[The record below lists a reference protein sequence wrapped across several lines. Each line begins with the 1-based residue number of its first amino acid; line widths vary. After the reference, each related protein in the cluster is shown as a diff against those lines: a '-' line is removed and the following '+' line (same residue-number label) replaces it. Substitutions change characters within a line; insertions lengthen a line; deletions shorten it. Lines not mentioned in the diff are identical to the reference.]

1 MNEFIEK
8 NKRFLQFYN
17 FVAQIIG
24 WVLIAIA
31 PILMVASF
39 FSRASM
45 RRDENVYYL
54 LLSIR
59 DAVLGYLCF
68 GLVVL
73 GIARFISY
81 LYEERAQPGWLL
93 RYTEIFLYVFAALI
107 AASIVIEFMNPFMHT
122 KEISFLYKIG
132 LYLLPRIVLKTSQIL
147 ILVGLGHILRR
158 ILPVIEESKT
168 LV

>member
-1 MNEFIEK
+1 MSSLRK
-8 NKRFLQFYN
+8 TGGCCN

-24 WVLIAIA
+24 WVLVAIA
-31 PILMVASF
+31 PILMITWF
-39 FSRASM
+39 FSRASK
-45 RRDENVYYL
+45 RPDENVYLL

-68 GLVVL
+68 GLIVL

-81 LYEERAQPGWLL
+81 LYEKRPQPGWLL
-93 RYTEIFLYVFAALI
+93 RHTEIFLYVFAILI
-107 AASIVIEFMNPFMHT
+107 ATSVVIEFMNPSMYA
-122 KEISFLYKIG
+122 KGISLLYKTG
-132 LYLLPRIVLKTSQIL
+132 LYLLPRILLKTAQIV